1 MKLCF
6 TNTLNPLLNPI
17 NNFDWKS
24 LVMDMLNDI
33 PKHIQTYVAEVS
45 AYRIELRKDKDFI
58 KLKFSLDLVKGT
70 PEQFWENVTMPLS
83 LSSMELIRRHEILL
97 DLIKRKDEEI
107 AEYKAEGAELIRKY
121 IATKP
126 FSEELFHINT
136 ATPVGIDFVK
146 AFQSVICFYNAI
158 NLPKL
163 HIKTESEISSNNASD
178 NNVLN
183 NENVYSN
190 LSKNEFVQNLK
201 SDELDED
208 EQVYTKVEEC
218 EAGSSN
224 SKAPILK
231 ISSISHTIQRFR
243 KNKKTFNDFIL

>member
-1 MKLCF
+1 MIPSCSEQGRIWKSVKIDDKDYMICF
-6 TNTLNPLLNPI
+6 TEEKDSWKILLT
-17 NNFDWKS
+17 D
-24 LVMDMLNDI
+24 L
-33 PKHIQTYVAEVS
+33 
-45 AYRIELRKDKDFI
+45 IELWMETLTDETMFHKY
-58 KLKFSLDLVKGT
+58 LVKGT